1 MFSQYFRNLVHIVSA
16 GYLGWVNNQP
26 LKQHVDAYG
35 GRWIQAVTG
44 DGDNDEKVLDL
55 CKDGKW
61 KEERCGAH
69 DWQPG
74 LASQSRCLSLA
85 S

>member
-1 MFSQYFRNLVHIVSA
+1 M
-16 GYLGWVNNQP
+16 
-26 LKQHVDAYG
+26 
-35 GRWIQAVTG
+35 TG
-44 DGDNDEKVLDL
+44 DGDDDEKVLDL
-55 CKDGKW
+55 CEDGKW